1 MSGFGSKFGS
11 IDHWSY
17 RCQTDKYLSINYMV
31 P

>member
-11 IDHWSY
+11 IDHLSY
-17 RCQTDKYLSINYMV
+17 RGQTDKCLTINYMV